1 LPGPKVYWVVAG
13 IPGVGWRYVAV
24 DPNARPVHPIE
35 PPPTP
40 QPK

>member
-1 LPGPKVYWVVAG
+1 VVCG

-24 DPNARPVHPIE
+24 DPGARPVHPIE
-35 PPPTP
+35 RPPTA